1 MKTFNEP
8 FKKEEFVNEH
18 GEKITLVW
26 CSTDGLLY
34 VHHTDCNDDFE
45 EIPFFLK
52 KYNISSEEK
61 EKIYNFCFKCVEFGF
76 DEIQKLKKE
85 N

>member
-8 FKKEEFVNEH
+8 IKKEEFVNEH
-18 GEKITLVW
+18 GDKINLVW
-26 CSTDGLLY
+26 SSTDFLIW

-45 EIPFFLK
+45 EFQSFLK
-52 KYNISSEEK
+52 KYIISSEEK

>member
-45 EIPFFLK
+45 NLQFFLK
-52 KYNISSEEK
+52 KYNLSSEEK
-61 EKIYNFCFKCVEFGF
+61 KIVENFLYKCIEFGF
-76 DEIQKLKKE
+76 DEIQKLYKE